1 MEVVRMVVLIAALL
15 AGVPQAATSAEVAC
29 EPRRPPAIELYED
42 GSLRVGCGRRVV
54 LKLNVPW

>member
-1 MEVVRMVVLIAALL
+1 MVVLIAALL